1 MKILI
6 TGSNGML
13 GSALVQHLAE
23 SHQLFGIGIEANS
36 KQNIRYFQTDI
47 ADKNAVYA
55 AFSNAA
61 PDIIIHTAALTN
73 VDGCEQN
80 RAEAFRINVNGTK
93 NIADAARATRSILVF
108 IITDYVF
115 SGKKQSP
122 YLETD
127 APDPISVYGE
137 TKHEAECYI
146 QSNTAANE
154 YLIIRTS
161 WLYGLCGKNFV
172 ETILKISET
181 KTELTMVS
189 DHKGSPTYTLDLAQA
204 IGYSIELNAD
214 LHNRKMTGIVN
225 ISNSGETTWY
235 DFAKEILTA
244 ERKNVT
250 LHPISQTSSDRPAK
264 RPSYSVLSLAR
275 FESLT
280 GKQMRPWNQALKDY
294 LVARHS

>member
-55 AFSNAA
+55 AISNAS
-61 PDIIIHTAALTN
+61 PDIIIHTAALTD
-73 VDGCEQN
+73 VDSCEQN
-80 RAEAFRINVNGTK
+80 RAKAFRINVNGTK
-93 NIADAARATRSILVF
+93 HIADAARETKSFLVF
-108 IITDYVF
+108 ISTDYVF
-115 SGKKQSP
+115 SGKKQSA

-127 APDPISVYGE
+127 TPDPVSIYGE
-137 TKHEAECYI
+137 TKYEAERYI
-146 QSNTAANE
+146 QSNAISDN
-154 YLIIRTS
+154 YLIVRTS
-161 WLYGLCGKNFV
+161 WLYGLQGKNFV
-172 ETILKISET
+172 ETVLKISET
-181 KTELTMVS
+181 KSELDMVS
-189 DHKGSPTYTLDLAQA
+189 DHRGSPTYTLDLAQA
-204 IGYSIELNAD
+204 IGYAITLNAD
-214 LHNRKMTGIVN
+214 LRNRKMTGIVN

-244 ERKNVT
+244 EKRNVV

-280 GKQMRPWNQALKDY
+280 GKQMRPWNEALKDY
-294 LVARHS
+294 CVARRG